1 MRNERSRFEE
11 LCLPHLDAAYN
22 LARWIV
28 ERDHDAQDVVQEAYL
43 RALKGFKGFRGVDAR
58 AWLLTIVR
66 NTAYTYTGKY
76 SRLSNTIPFEEA
88 IHSTPVDEPVPE
100 SFHEE
105 RKRQLHEALSRLPA
119 GYREVLVLYEMEG
132 WSYKQMASALNV
144 PMGTVM
150 SRLSRARQ
158 SLREELGAAQDEKVQ
173 NEL

>member
-1 MRNERSRFEE
+1 MRNELSRFEE
-11 LCLPHLDAAYN
+11 LVLPHLGAAYN

-28 ERDHDAQDVVQEAYL
+28 ARDHDAQDIVQEAYL
-43 RALKGFKGFRGVDAR
+43 RALKGFAGFRGADAR

-66 NTAYTYTGKY
+66 NTAYTYIGKY
-76 SRLSNTIPFEEA
+76 SHFSNAIPFDEA
-88 IHSTPVDEPVPE
+88 IHVTPVDEPVPE

-119 GYREVLVLYEMEG
+119 EYREVLVLCEIEG

-144 PMGTVM
+144 PIGTVM
-150 SRLSRARQ
+150 SRLSRARR
-158 SLREELGAAQDEKVQ
+158 SLRHQLGGGQEEKVQ